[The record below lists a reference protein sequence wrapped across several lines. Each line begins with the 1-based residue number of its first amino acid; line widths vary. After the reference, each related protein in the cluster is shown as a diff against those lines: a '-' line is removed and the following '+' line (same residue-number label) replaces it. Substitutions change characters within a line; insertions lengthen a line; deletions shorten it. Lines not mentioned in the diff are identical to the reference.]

1 MPRAIGGKWRP
12 CGLQNMARSLYNAV
26 MPRAATIESLA
37 DLAEDQW
44 GLFTRQQAE
53 ATGMAWTTL
62 ARLARNGAVERVA
75 HGVYRMRGAPADDR
89 LAVRAAWLQLAPDT
103 TVWKRTP
110 PQGVVS
116 RRSAAA
122 IYGLGHLPADIHQF
136 TLPVR
141 RQTRRADVRLYIAE
155 LANDEWIRLGGLLVT
170 RPSRIAADLLSDR
183 EDPEA
188 VAQVI
193 ADALREVKDYPAKVA
208 KAIAPHAAGFNL
220 GKGHG
225 LALLEW
231 LLDLTRDPQRDAW
244 LALARKVLDSGD
256 ETAGDGG
263 SGL

>member
-1 MPRAIGGKWRP
+1 
-12 CGLQNMARSLYNAV
+12 

-62 ARLARNGAVERVA
+62 ARLARDGAVERVA

-89 LAVRAAWLQLAPDT
+89 LDVRAAWLQLAPET
-103 TVWKRTP
+103 TVWDRTP
-110 PQGVVS
+110 EQGVVS

-141 RQTRRADVRLYIAE
+141 RQTRRADVKLYIAD
-155 LANDEWIRLGGLLVT
+155 LADDEWIRLGGLLVT
-170 RPSRIAADLLSDR
+170 RPSRIAADLLGNR
-183 EDPEA
+183 EDLEA
-188 VAQVI
+188 IAYVI
-193 ADALREVKDYPAKVA
+193 ADALREVKDSPDAVA
-208 KAIAPHAAGFNL
+208 RAIAPHAVKFGL
-220 GKGHG
+220 GKEDG
-225 LALLEW
+225 LALLGW
-231 LLDLTRDPQRDAW
+231 LLGLTQDPQSAVW
-244 LALARKVLDSGD
+244 LAEARNAVDSGG
-256 ETAGDGG
+256 EAAGDSG